1 MIKKQDKMTYNIIR
15 ELLHKSDASGSRST
29 ILKPL
34 TWFIS
39 VVIGGIILLIK
50 INSPQWLVIMF
61 SIIMGLSIVIFFFT
75 YVYCLFTD
83 KDAIRSEKYSIQ
95 KLAIEKGIY
104 GDSTSGIIVE
114 NNPKPLNENL
124 EIKNSEEG
132 ESL

>member
-1 MIKKQDKMTYNIIR
+1 MAINIIK

-39 VVIGGIILLIK
+39 VIIVGIVLLLK
-50 INSPQWLVIMF
+50 FESPNWLIIMF
-61 SIIMGLSIVIFFFT
+61 SIIMGLSILVFFFA

-95 KLAIEKGIY
+95 KLAIEKGLY
-104 GDSTSGIIVE
+104 GDNVSGIFVDNQLATSKE
-114 NNPKPLNENL
+114 TL
-124 EIKNSEEG
+124 EISNSEEG
-132 ESL
+132 QE

>member
-1 MIKKQDKMTYNIIR
+1 MIEKQEKMTYSIIR

-39 VVIGGIILLIK
+39 VVIGGLILFIK
-50 INSPQWLVIMF
+50 IESPKWIIIMF
-61 SIIMGLSIVIFFFT
+61 SVIMGLSIVIFFFT
-75 YVYCLFTD
+75 YVFCLFTD

-95 KLAIEKGIY
+95 KLAIEKGLY

-114 NNPKPLNENL
+114 NNQTPLNENL

-132 ESL
+132 E

>member
-1 MIKKQDKMTYNIIR
+1 MTIKQENMTYNIIR

-39 VVIGGIILLIK
+39 LVIGGIILLIK
-50 INSPQWLVIMF
+50 IDSPNWIVIMF
-61 SIIMGLSIVIFFFT
+61 SIIMAFSIFVFFFA

-95 KLAIEKGIY
+95 KLAIEKGLY
-104 GDSTSGIIVE
+104 GDSTSGIILD
-114 NNPKPLNENL
+114 NNRKPLNESL

-132 ESL
+132 E